1 MSPKRITFPEHDPEE
16 WKTGDGRSATRD
28 ISIDKHV
35 SRDFSLLAPEVEEF
49 LRRALIYVDFV
60 LPSRK
65 FHQIFHL
72 EKAEKSL
79 TQKCGGEDLSCQKG
93 YYTVYTVFI
102 YCDLV
107 DFMFFLHFVAFFWSN
122 IFSFKKH

>member
-1 MSPKRITFPEHDPEE
+1 M
-16 WKTGDGRSATRD
+16 
-28 ISIDKHV
+28 

-93 YYTVYTVFI
+93 YYTVFI

-107 DFMFFLHFVAFFWSN
+107 DFMLFLAFCCFLLE
-122 IFSFKKH
+122 